1 MIGAPSTSI
10 RKPMID
16 TFVIVILSLAEQE
29 RIVSV
34 LDKFAMAMDSI
45 TECLPMAVVLRRK
58 QYPYHYAFLAID

>member
-1 MIGAPSTSI
+1 MIGAPSASI
-10 RKPMID
+10 RKPMIE

-45 TECLPMAVVLRRK
+45 TECLPMAVELRRK
-58 QYPYHYAFLAID
+58 QYAYRYALPAID